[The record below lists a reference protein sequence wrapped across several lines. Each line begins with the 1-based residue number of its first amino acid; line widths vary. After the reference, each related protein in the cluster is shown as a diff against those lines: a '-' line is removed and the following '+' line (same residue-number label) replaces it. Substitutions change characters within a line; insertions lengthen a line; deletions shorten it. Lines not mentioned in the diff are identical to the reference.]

1 MNLSTLP
8 DLRAAEAPD
17 APAVAD
23 DTINLN
29 NTQFFDGRAA
39 SLRGTG

>member
-8 DLRAAEAPD
+8 DLRAADAPD

-23 DTINLN
+23 DSTDLT
-29 NTQFFDGRAA
+29 NTQFFTPCAERA
-39 SLRGTG
+39 R

>member
-8 DLRAAEAPD
+8 DLRAADAPD

-23 DTINLN
+23 DSIDLN
-29 NTQFFDGRAA
+29 NTEFLHAV
-39 SLRGTG
+39 